1 MFNMPISKVERFYD
15 RVSQVLFCIFETVK
29 MCVAVVYRPPNAMVS
44 SFTDVLQFLVNNT
57 EAVNDDSYQFC
68 D

>member
-1 MFNMPISKVERFYD
+1 MFNMPISKVERFD
-15 RVSQVLFCIFETVK
+15 DGVSQVLLCIFETVK
-29 MCVAVVYRPPNAMVS
+29 MCVAVVYRPLNAMVS